1 MKTTKLIII
10 IISMFCGSLFSQE
23 PQDVGAV
30 KIITPDGSLGT
41 AFAVSNPKEN
51 LYLFAT
57 AYHVV
62 SSEKD
67 TVNMSPVFKLEFNK
81 DLKVFANVSTYDK
94 DSDLAVLW
102 AKVPEKVKV
111 LELTNI
117 YDKLEENSTEYH
129 PSNKR
134 LEAKF
139 MGYAEGEWKI
149 TSGLVTIKNRGYL
162 YSDGIVIPGQ
172 SGGPMIVNGKIAGVV
187 SGGSIWL
194 DSEEKKP
201 MTWPTRCG
209 SSNKLVDLIDQA
221 KKVVK

>member
-1 MKTTKLIII
+1 ML
-10 IISMFCGSLFSQE
+10 CGSLFSQE
-23 PQDVGAV
+23 PQDIGAA
-30 KIITPDGSLGT
+30 KIITPDGALGT

-62 SSEKD
+62 SSENSSGQ
-67 TVNMSPVFKLEFNK
+67 TSVNMSPVFKLEFNK
-81 DLKVFANVSTYDK
+81 DLKVMANVSTYDK
-94 DSDLAVLW
+94 EADLAVLW
-102 AKVPEKVKV
+102 ARVPEKIKV

-117 YDKLEENSTEYH
+117 YDKIEDNSTKYY
-129 PSNKR
+129 PNNKK

-149 TSGLVTIKNRGYL
+149 TAGLITIKDRGYL

-172 SGGPMIVNGKIAGVV
+172 SGGPMVVNGKVAGVI

-194 DSEEKKP
+194 ENEEKQP
-201 MTWPTRCG
+201 ITWPTRCG
-209 SSNKLVDLIDQA
+209 SSNKLVKLIDQA
-221 KKVVK
+221 KTVVK